1 MNGKSVFIGVLLIG
15 MISFS
20 SCKVACPAFK
30 TVQNVKFEKLEMKG
44 LKLEAE
50 AVFHNPNHLKF
61 KMTDIDLNVVLD
73 SMLIGTLG
81 EKTDVKV
88 NKQSDFSVFLA
99 FKIKPEGTIL
109 QDLKALYG
117 LIANK
122 QSELYIVGNIRVH
135 ALVFKF
141 TVPVKY
147 RQKIKRSDFE

>member
-1 MNGKSVFIGVLLIG
+1 MSNKSVLFVAVLLGI
-15 MISFS
+15 ISIS
-20 SCKVACPAFK
+20 SCKIASPVFK

-81 EKTDVKV
+81 EKTDIKV

-109 QDLKALYG
+109 QDLKTLYG
-117 LIANK
+117 IIANK
-122 QSELYIVGNIRVH
+122 QSELYIVGNIRVN
-135 ALVFKF
+135 ALLFKF
-141 TVPVKY
+141 TVSVKY